1 MDLRAQRTDKTAEAA
16 HPIQIMLIEDS
27 DEDTLLIQ
35 QLLGLTRRFFYN
47 MIRCAT
53 LSQALETLPRAHP
66 QVILTDLN
74 LPDSRGYETFRQV
87 IASAPKTPIILLTNL
102 DDEAL
107 ALQAIRSGA
116 QDYLLKTE
124 LSGQLLARSVRY
136 AIQRK
141 HSEEALRDSNERYL
155 LAVQGASD
163 GLWDWNLRTNRIYYS
178 PRWKAMLGYQDSEI
192 CALADEWL
200 GRIHSE
206 DLAKVRLALAAHV
219 QGYSKHFECEY
230 RILHK
235 DGAYRWGLA
244 RGLAVR
250 DANGKAYRMAGSQTD
265 ITSRKHTEEQLQ
277 FDAFHDTLTGLTN
290 RALFLDRLGR
300 AIEKT
305 HRHPEAL
312 FAVLFLDLDR
322 FKLINDSLGHS
333 LGDQLLSACAR
344 KLEGCLRSVDTVSR
358 FGGDEFVI
366 LLEDI
371 NSEQEVLDV
380 AGRIQQDL
388 QAPIDLDGHQVVIS
402 ASIGIVLS
410 SLGYAESDDLLRDA
424 DIAMYQAKMLGK
436 ACHVLFEAGMRQ
448 RMIHR
453 LELENDLRKALER
466 QINQPVGNQEL
477 QVFYQPIV
485 SLGTWK
491 IIGFEALMRWKHP
504 RHGLIPPK
512 EFIPVAEET
521 GLIHSLGIWVL
532 TQACQQMRMWQN
544 QYPVDPPLTI
554 HVNVSGKQFGQAD
567 FIDHIQRVL
576 LETGLEPRCLSLEIT
591 ESLFVENDERFNE
604 TLRQLCSLGVQLQID
619 DFGTGY
625 SSFSYL
631 QRLPVSSIKID
642 STFITNMKTG
652 NNHSEIVRSIVT
664 LARSL
669 GMNAIAEGVESED
682 QMAQLQALECA
693 YGQGFFI
700 SRPAPVAVGHEILRQ
715 SQRIGKLDYRF

>member
-1 MDLRAQRTDKTAEAA
+1 MEIRLQRFDMTAEAA
-16 HPIQIMLIEDS
+16 HPIQILLIEDS
-27 DEDTLLIQ
+27 EEDAMLVQ

-47 MIRCAT
+47 MVRCASLT
-53 LSQALETLPRAHP
+53 QALETLPRARP

-74 LPDSRGYETFRQV
+74 LPDSRGYDTFYQV
-87 IASAPKTPIILLTNL
+87 YENAADIPIVLMTNL

-107 ALQAIRSGA
+107 ALQAIRNGA

-124 LSGQLLARSVRY
+124 LSGQLLARAIRY

-141 HSEEALRDSNERYL
+141 HSEDALRESHERYT
-155 LAVQGASD
+155 LAVEGAAD
-163 GLWDWNLRTNRIYYS
+163 GLWDWNLKTNRIYFS
-178 PRWKAMLGYQDSEI
+178 PRWKAMLGFDDNEI
-192 CALADEWL
+192 RSHPDEWL
-200 GRIHSE
+200 QRIHNE
-206 DLAKVRLALAAHV
+206 DLAQVRVALASHV
-219 QGYSKHFECEY
+219 QGYSQHFECEY
-230 RILHK
+230 RIQHK
-235 DGAYRWGLA
+235 NGAYRWALA

-250 DANGKAYRMAGSQTD
+250 DASGKAYRMAGSQTD
-265 ITSRKHTEEQLQ
+265 ITSRKRTEEQLQ

-290 RALFLDRLGR
+290 RALFLDRLER
-300 AIEKT
+300 AIEHT
-305 HRHPEAL
+305 HRHPEVL

-322 FKLINDSLGHS
+322 FKVINDSLGHS

-344 KLEGCLRSVDTVSR
+344 KLEGCVRTVDTVSR

-366 LLEDI
+366 LLEDVK
-371 NSEQEVLDV
+371 SEQDALEV
-380 AGRIQQDL
+380 AERIQHDL
-388 QAPIDLDGHQVVIS
+388 QAPTDLDGHQVVIS

-410 SLGYAESDDLLRDA
+410 SLGYDNSDNLLRDA
-424 DIAMYQAKMLGK
+424 DIAMYQAKILGK

-453 LELENDLRKALER
+453 LELENDLRKALDDQTGQHPEY
-466 QINQPVGNQEL
+466 QEL
-477 QVFYQPIV
+477 QVHYQPIV
-485 SLGTWK
+485 SLCTWK
-491 IIGFEALMRWKHP
+491 INGFEALVRWKHP
-504 RHGLIPPK
+504 RRGLIPPK

-521 GLIHSLGIWVL
+521 GLIHSLGLWVL
-532 TQACQQMRMWQN
+532 RQACQQMRSWQV

-554 HVNVSGKQFGQAD
+554 HVNVSGKQFAQPD
-567 FIDHIQRVL
+567 FVDQIQHVL
-576 LETGLEPRCLSLEIT
+576 GETCLEPRCLSLEIT

-604 TLRQLCSLGVQLQID
+604 MLRRLCSLGVQLQID

-642 STFITNMKTG
+642 STFIENMKTG

-669 GMNAIAEGVESED
+669 GMSAIAEGVESQD

-693 YGQGFFI
+693 YGQGFYI
-700 SRPAPVAVGHEILRQ
+700 SRPAPGSVGQEILRQ
-715 SQRIGKLDYRF
+715 SQSTGKLDLRF

>member
-1 MDLRAQRTDKTAEAA
+1 MEHRLQRFDMTAEAA
-16 HPIQIMLIEDS
+16 HPIQILLIEDS
-27 DEDTLLIQ
+27 EEDALLVQ

-47 MIRCAT
+47 MIRCAS

-74 LPDSRGYETFRQV
+74 LPDSRGYDTFCQV
-87 IASAPKTPIILLTNL
+87 FEHAADIPMVLLTNL

-107 ALQAIRSGA
+107 ALQAIRNGA

-124 LSGQLLARSVRY
+124 LSGQLLARAIRY

-141 HSEEALRDSNERYL
+141 HSEDALRESHERYM
-155 LAVQGASD
+155 LAVEGATD
-163 GLWDWNLRTNRIYYS
+163 GLWDWNLKTNRIYFS
-178 PRWKAMLGYQDSEI
+178 PRWKAMLGYEDSEI
-192 CALADEWL
+192 RANPDEWL
-200 GRIHSE
+200 QRIHNE
-206 DLAKVRLALAAHV
+206 DLAQVRVALAAHV
-219 QGYSKHFECEY
+219 QGYSQHFECEY
-230 RILHK
+230 RIRHK
-235 DGAYRWGLA
+235 DGAYRWALA

-250 DANGKAYRMAGSQTD
+250 DVAGKAYRMAGSQTD
-265 ITSRKHTEEQLQ
+265 ITARKRTEEQLQ

-300 AIEKT
+300 AIEHT
-305 HRHPEAL
+305 HRHPEVL

-322 FKLINDSLGHS
+322 FKVINDSLGHS

-344 KLEGCLRSVDTVSR
+344 KLEGCVRVVDTVSR

-366 LLEDI
+366 LLEDVK
-371 NSEQEVLDV
+371 SEQEALDV
-380 AGRIQQDL
+380 ASRIQHDL
-388 QAPIDLDGHQVVIS
+388 QDPIDLDGHQVVIS

-410 SLGYAESDDLLRDA
+410 SLGYEDSDNLLRDA

-453 LELENDLRKALER
+453 LELENDLRKALE
-466 QINQPVGNQEL
+466 NQTGQCPDDQEL
-477 QVFYQPIV
+477 QVHYQPIV
-485 SLGTWK
+485 SLCNWK
-491 IIGFEALMRWKHP
+491 ITGFEALIRWKHP
-504 RHGLIPPK
+504 RRGQIPPK

-521 GLIHSLGIWVL
+521 GLIHSLGMWVL
-532 TQACQQMRMWQN
+532 RRACQQMRLWQN
-544 QYPVDPPLTI
+544 QYPLDPPLSI
-554 HVNVSGKQFGQAD
+554 HVNVSGKQFGQPD
-567 FIDHIQRVL
+567 FVDNVQRVL
-576 LETGLEPRCLSLEIT
+576 GETGLEARSLSLEIT
-591 ESLFVENDERFNE
+591 ESLFVENDERFNDM
-604 TLRQLCSLGVQLQID
+604 LRRLCSLGIQLQID

-642 STFITNMKTG
+642 STFIANMKTG
-652 NNHSEIVRSIVT
+652 NNHAEIVRSIVT

-669 GMNAIAEGVESED
+669 GMKAIAEGVESED

-693 YGQGFFI
+693 YGQGFYI
-700 SRPAPVAVGHEILRQ
+700 SRPAPGAVGQEILRL
-715 SQRIGKLDYRF
+715 SQGTGKLGFRF